1 MTYQMVLSLFVK
13 YLQMIRVFFKVL
25 DKDKSQRDLSND
37 LSIISEWTLRLKM
50 QFNPDPNKQ
59 ATEPSRHLPAQS

>member
-50 QFNPDPNKQ
+50 QFNPDLNKQ